1 MSRDYDGKTHG
12 IVNENAEMRSNRR
25 LRVRVGLGKGLDP
38 GEHFKFG
45 AGGEGAA
52 LAGY

>member
-25 LRVRVGLGKGLDP
+25 LRVRVGLGVADHAETAPRARRVRL
-38 GEHFKFG
+38 
-45 AGGEGAA
+45 
-52 LAGY
+52 